1 MRTMKTNGF
10 RGCRW
15 GSGRDEIVENEG
27 SEPIGEERNVLVY
40 GTSLVG
46 SECRVFYG
54 LTEGR
59 LAYGGYT
66 IDHKDDRR
74 DVADYLALKSRLE
87 EKYGGPSATGTDWHP
102 SLDVIPDVATE
113 SAAAAAVASGAV
125 KFRASWTLED
135 SSIVAVLTADD
146 QRNAYVG
153 VFYYDNGYA
162 VGQAESTRESDLAQL

>member
-1 MRTMKTNGF
+1 MKTNGF

-15 GSGRDEIVENEG
+15 GSGRDEIVQNEG
-27 SEPIGEERNVLVY
+27 REPVGEERNVLVY
-40 GTSLVG
+40 GTTLVG

-54 LTEGR
+54 LTDGR

-66 IDHKDDRR
+66 IDHTDDRR

-87 EKYGGPSATGTDWHP
+87 EKYGEPSAAGTDWHP
-102 SLDVIPDVATE
+102 SLDVIPDVATQ

-162 VGQAESTRESDLAQL
+162 AGQAESTRESDLAQL

>member
-1 MRTMKTNGF
+1 M
-10 RGCRW
+10 
-15 GSGRDEIVENEG
+15 
-27 SEPIGEERNVLVY
+27 GEERNVLVY
-40 GTSLVG
+40 STMLVG

-66 IDHKDDRR
+66 IDHQDDRR
-74 DVADYLALKSRLE
+74 DVADYMALKSRLE
-87 EKYGGPSATGTDWHP
+87 EKYGEPSSSGTDWHP
-102 SLDVIPDVATE
+102 SLEVIPDVATE

-125 KFRASWTLED
+125 KFRAAWTLED
-135 SSIVAVLTADD
+135 SSIVTVLTADD

-162 VGQAESTRESDLAQL
+162 AGQAASTRESDLAQL